1 MKKHFYRLIKP
12 LSDSIFIVLL
22 HMNKP
27 QCRLPRWLSCKEYA
41 CQCRRHKRHGLDP
54 WVGKIP
60 WRRKG
65 EPTPVFLP
73 GKFCGQKVLA
83 GVQHMGLQRVGH
95 DLAAKQQTTAQRGE
109 MPYPKLHS
117 SECSECKI
125 SVSESLC
132 VSPAVNSFVFPV
144 CCGFVVVIFLSGRNL
159 RIIFLIFT

>member
-1 MKKHFYRLIKP
+1 MKKHVYRLIKP

-83 GVQHMGLQRVGH
+83 GYSTWGCKES
-95 DLAAKQQTTAQRGE
+95 DTT
-109 MPYPKLHS
+109 
-117 SECSECKI
+117 
-125 SVSESLC
+125 
-132 VSPAVNSFVFPV
+132 
-144 CCGFVVVIFLSGRNL
+144 
-159 RIIFLIFT
+159 